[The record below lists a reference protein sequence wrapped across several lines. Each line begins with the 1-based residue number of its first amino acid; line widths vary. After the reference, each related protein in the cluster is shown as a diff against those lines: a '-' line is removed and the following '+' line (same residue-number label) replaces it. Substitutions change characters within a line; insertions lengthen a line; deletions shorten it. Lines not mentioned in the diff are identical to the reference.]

1 MEINV
6 TLHGILRD
14 YLPRKA
20 KGKTTLDVPEG
31 TTIDDIVQQ
40 LEIKQ
45 NVSAAVDGEEVETS
59 HVLQEGEKLDM
70 FRVIAGGN

>member
-1 MEINV
+1 MEVQI

-20 KGKTTLDVPEG
+20 KGKTVLDLPNG
-31 TTIDDIVQQ
+31 TTVDDIVQQ

-45 NVSAAVDGEEVETS
+45 NVSAAVNGSEVENS
-59 HVLQEGEKLDM
+59 HVLQEGEELHL
-70 FRVIAGGN
+70 FRFIAGG